1 MKEKNILFS
10 IVVPCFNEEK
20 NIPLLIDKFE
30 KVITTNEIELILVEN
45 GSTDNSHIILE
56 SITKNHSFA
65 KMVKVPINKGYG
77 YGIKKG
83 LDVASGMFI
92 GYTHAD
98 LQTDPN
104 DVVKAIEIIKSNNF
118 NENLFV
124 KGRRKGRPFSD
135 RFFTFGM
142 SVFESI
148 FLRKKLIDINAQP
161 TFFSNVF
168 YKKLQNIPN
177 DFSLDLYLLY
187 TAQINNQKVIRFNVF
202 FPPRI
207 HGVSSWNTGIKS
219 KYKFIKRT
227 LLFSFKLKKIINGN
241 NIS

>member
-1 MKEKNILFS
+1 MIKFS
-10 IVVPCFNEEK
+10 IIVPCYNEEK
-20 NIPLLIDKFE
+20 NIPLLINKFE

-45 GSTDNSHIILE
+45 GSSDNSKKILE
-56 SITKNHSFA
+56 ILTKNHPFA
-65 KMVKVPINKGYG
+65 KMVIVPVNKGYG
-77 YGIKKG
+77 YGIKQG
-83 LDVASGMFI
+83 LSVASGKFI

-104 DVVKAIEIIKSNNF
+104 DLIKAIEIVKLNNF
-118 NENLFV
+118 NENILI

-142 SVFESI
+142 SFFESI

-168 YKKLQNIPN
+168 YKKLENIPN

-187 TAQINNQKVIRFNVF
+187 TAQISNQKVVRFNVF

-207 HGVSSWNTGIKS
+207 HGESSWNTGIKS

-227 LLFSFKLKKIINGN
+227 LLFSFKLKKEIHGN